1 MRLVERVREVA
12 RIDERDIMFS
22 RVTRVEGTDEYNDYY
37 RRNPEKKKI
46 DDAIRAMPPM
56 NGDTTKFYDPLN
68 SPMVD
73 AAFGFLSD
81 IRGLVDGPDSAEKK
95 VDALPEEFTERL
107 KGLAQLYG
115 AKLTGVALLDESYYY
130 THRGRTDQVY
140 GERVEP
146 DLPYTFV
153 FAVETDPDYINTA
166 PVLSQ
171 SIEVTRGYVD
181 AAVIGMIL
189 LYYIK
194 SMGYRAR
201 NHMDG
206 NYLMVMPLAARAA
219 GLGDIG
225 RHGLLVTPEYGSR
238 IRLGAVTT
246 DMPLVADKR
255 SPLKIKEFCEACGRC
270 ALLCPSKAISKE
282 PPIEIDG
289 VERWQT
295 NQGACFGKWM
305 EFGTDCGICVAS
317 CPFSLPM
324 DKEDIEK
331 YYKDVEYKHD
341 ILEKYGTMEF
351 RKKINNEKLDW
362 LK

>member
-1 MRLVERVREVA
+1 MA
-12 RIDERDIMFS
+12 RIDERDVMFS
-22 RVTRVEGTDEYNDYY
+22 RITRVEGTREYKDYY
-37 RRNPEKKKI
+37 TRNPEKKDL
-46 DDAIRAMPPM
+46 DDSIRAMPPM
-56 NGDTTKFYDPLN
+56 NGSTTKFFHPLD

-81 IRGLVDGPDSAEKK
+81 IRGLVDGPEAPSEK
-95 VDALPEEFTERL
+95 VEALPEEFTDKLR
-107 KGLAQLYG
+107 GLASFYG
-115 AKLTGVALLDESYYY
+115 ARLTGVALLDDSYYY
-130 THRGRTDQVY
+130 THRGRTDAVY
-140 GERVEP
+140 GQRVQP

-153 FAVETDPDYINTA
+153 FAVETDKDYINTA

-171 SIEVTRGYVD
+171 SIAVTKGYVD
-181 AAVIGMIL
+181 AAIIGMIL
-189 LYYIK
+189 TYYIN
-194 SMGYRAR
+194 SMGYKAR

-246 DMPLVADKR
+246 DMPLLADKR
-255 SPLKIKEFCEACGRC
+255 SPLKIREFCEACGRC
-270 ALLCPSKAISKE
+270 ALLCPSKAISPDSPRK
-282 PPIEIDG
+282 IDG

-295 NQGACFGKWM
+295 DQGQCFRKWM
-305 EFGTDCGICVAS
+305 EFGTDCGICVAA

-324 DKEDIEK
+324 DMEDIERYYEDPENK
-331 YYKDVEYKHD
+331 YE
-341 ILEKYGTMEF
+341 ILEKYGAMDF
-351 RKKINNEKLDW
+351 RKNIDNEKLEW

>member
-1 MRLVERVREVA
+1 MA
-12 RIDERDIMFS
+12 RIDERDVVFS
-22 RVTRVEGTDEYNDYY
+22 RVTRTEGTKEYNDYY
-37 RRNPEKKKI
+37 SRNPQKKEF
-46 DDAIRAMPPM
+46 DDALRAMPPM
-56 NGDTTKFYDPLN
+56 NGNTTKFFHSLN

-81 IRGLVDGPDSAEKK
+81 IRGLVDGPDSADRK
-95 VDALPEEFTERL
+95 VEALPEEFTDKL
-107 KGLAQLYG
+107 KGLASLYG

-146 DLPYTFV
+146 HLPYTFV
-153 FAVETDPDYINTA
+153 FAVETDMDYINTA
-166 PVLSQ
+166 PTLSQ

-181 AAVIGMIL
+181 AAIIGMIL
-189 LYYIK
+189 LYYIR

-255 SPLKIKEFCEACGRC
+255 SPLNIREFCESCGRC
-270 ALLCPSKAISKE
+270 ALLCPSKAISAE
-282 PPIEIDG
+282 SPGIIDG

-295 NQGACFGKWM
+295 NQEQCFKKWM

-324 DKEDIEK
+324 KMEDIEK
-331 YYKDVEYKHD
+331 YYKDAEHKYD
-341 ILEKYGTMEF
+341 ILQKYGTMEF
-351 RKKINNEKLDW
+351 RKNTDNEKLDW